1 MKKKFSVAILISTY
15 NWPEALD
22 LSVRSVWG
30 QTILPDEII
39 IADDGSTEVTTL
51 LIKRLASESPVP
63 IKHIWQEDLGF
74 RLTVIRNKA
83 LAASSCEYVL
93 QIDGDVILEHHFVED
108 HLSIAKPGY
117 YVCGSRVL
125 LTEKQTSE
133 FFAKYSES
141 KGPLKINSGIGG
153 SLNSL
158 RVGWLKHILKS
169 IYGRRKDHIRGC
181 NFAAWLSDFKKINGY
196 NEDVEG
202 WSHEDAELVFRLINL
217 GVRKFYLKFGGVV
230 YHLHHKSGSKD
241 KDDECFKIMQKTLD
255 EAVTWCNNGMD
266 KYLEK

>member
-22 LSVRSVWG
+22 MSVRSVWG

-117 YVCGSRVL
+117 YVCGSRVS

-169 IYGRRKDHIRGC
+169 IYGRDKGYLRGC
-181 NFAAWLSDFKKINGY
+181 NFAAWFSDFKKINGY
-196 NEDVEG
+196 NEDFFG
-202 WSHEDAELVFRLINL
+202 WGKEDSELVSRLNNV
-217 GVRKFYLKFGGVV
+217 GVEKMFLKFAGVV
-230 YHLHHKSGSKD
+230 YHLYHELNNRERCNENIKLL
-241 KDDECFKIMQKTLD
+241 QKTKD
-255 EAVTWCNNGMD
+255 EAMTWCDNGID
-266 KYLEK
+266 KYLNK